1 MPIELRHL
9 RYFVAVADELHFGRA
24 AERLGMSQPPL
35 SQQIRQL
42 EGEMDVR
49 LFLRD
54 SRRVELT
61 EAGRAFLTE
70 ARAILA
76 RVDEAVEQARRAQRG
91 ETGELRIGMTRATP
105 LSPQI
110 PAAIFAFRRQSPA
123 VHLHL
128 LEMNTLQQIDALL
141 DHRLDLGIIRKR
153 ALPEALASQALFRDP
168 LAVVMRG
175 DHPALASL
183 DPQHPALPLRLLAQ
197 EPFVT
202 FDRSAGAGIHDQVIA
217 LCSRAG
223 FTRAS
228 PRKHA
233 NPRPSSA
240 WCRPGWACRS
250 CPPRAST
257 SAWKACASSRWPTA
271 MPPRT
276 CTWPTA
282 ATNARRG
289 CGLRRIAAR
298 KHRRA
303 LNQPAAGIVTGCAE
317 RSRAK
322 RHTRPR
328 PIKVNIAPK
337 THTPVQPCAV

>member
-42 EGEMDVR
+42 EDEMDVR

-54 SRRVELT
+54 SRRVALT

-168 LAVVMRG
+168 LAVVLRE

-183 DPQHPALPLRLLAQ
+183 EPQHPALPLRLLAQ

-223 FTRAS
+223 FT
-228 PRKHA
+228 P
-233 NPRPSSA
+233 
-240 WCRPGWACRS
+240 
-250 CPPRAST
+250 
-257 SAWKACASSRWPTA
+257 
-271 MPPRT
+271 
-276 CTWPTA
+276 
-282 ATNARRG
+282 
-289 CGLRRIAAR
+289 RIAQEAR
-298 KHRRA
+298 EPSTIIGLVSAGLGVSILPASCEHIRVEGVRFVPLADRDAASDVHVAYRRDEHSA
-303 LNQPAAGIVTGCAE
+303 RVRRFVELLRANAAG
-317 RSRAK
+317 R
-322 RHTRPR
+322 
-328 PIKVNIAPK
+328 
-337 THTPVQPCAV
+337 